1 MPDFVKFIISFSVHC
16 VIPMAIGLLVLTYRL
31 FRYHNGNW
39 RSYQRSRD
47 LLPLFASIILGMVV
61 ARRFLP
67 AIMAALE

>member
-1 MPDFVKFIISFSVHC
+1 
-16 VIPMAIGLLVLTYRL
+16 MAIGLLVLTYRL
-31 FRYHNGNW
+31 LRHHNGNW

-61 ARRFLP
+61 ARRFHP